1 MELAFIEEVHSFSTG
16 RFLIL
21 AEVQTLKGKGVR
33 SSVDLSILI
42 YSISSH
48 VQASEN
54 KIPIC
59 RYHVISRAR
68 LEQKASL

>member
-1 MELAFIEEVHSFSTG
+1 MEEVHSFSTG

-42 YSISSH
+42 Y
-48 VQASEN
+48 
-54 KIPIC
+54 
-59 RYHVISRAR
+59 
-68 LEQKASL
+68 